1 MEDRVQALVIEPLR
15 NFAALLAD
23 GEISG
28 EAAGELLGLRWTAS
42 RPGWSRTH
50 SQSRFFGFPVIS
62 AG

>member
-28 EAAGELLGLRWTAS
+28 EQAGELLRLLLDGIEARVEQDA
-42 RPGWSRTH
+42 
-50 SQSRFFGFPVIS
+50 
-62 AG
+62 